1 MILFVVTDALA
12 RYRESNAWHQTRN
25 TLEDVAQDVCLMMHY
40 RQVNLEILRHLAPW
54 AVCYSG
60 GNTPYEDYDILTN
73 TAWLQVLREWD
84 GPQIGFCRG
93 SQVLAH
99 AFGCRIGPIRRL
111 EPHEPDPA
119 VYAPGYFKE
128 WGFCPVEISHNDP
141 LFDGC
146 PATIR
151 VQEAHFWEVKELT
164 PDLVLLAR
172 SRDCGIQAYRH
183 RHKTL
188 YGVQFHPEQSSVAYP
203 DGTRILANFFR
214 LARAVK
220 EKPSLAPV
228 IDRDRRQSPDSTSA
242 KPRSVAP

>member
-12 RYRESNAWHQTRN
+12 QYRKSGAWRTTCN
-25 TLEDVAQDVCLMMHY
+25 TLEDVARDFCLMMHY
-40 RQVNLEILRHLAPW
+40 SQVNLDILRRLAPW

-73 TAWLQVLREWD
+73 TAWLQTMRAWD

-99 AFGCRIGPIRRL
+99 AFGCCLGPMRRL

-119 VYAPGYFKE
+119 AYAPGYFKE
-128 WGFCPVEISHNDP
+128 WGFCPVQIIHDDP
-141 LFDGC
+141 LFSGC

-164 PDLVLLAR
+164 PELVLLAR

-183 RHKTL
+183 CRKPV
-188 YGVQFHPEQSSVAYP
+188 YGVQFHPEQPSAAYP
-203 DGTRILANFFR
+203 DGARILANFFS
-214 LARAVK
+214 LARAAS
-220 EKPSLAPV
+220 EKTGKVGP
-228 IDRDRRQSPDSTSA
+228 
-242 KPRSVAP
+242 